1 MSGSEGWR
9 IGNVK
14 NYTGDAARFLEIHY
28 APDRKWDAEEPKE
41 ISIEWEI
48 IYGKQSLLDSFPA
61 KLLRKNKYAK
71 GNQFADRDDFNEIN
85 GKFLFDNSAPAPR
98 TGYIRLPFS
107 ENDYD
112 YRELF
117 GIRLKNPSPGT
128 IIDPGYD
135 EFSGASQLRYTPAD
149 SNSNLKIQI
158 VPINGKSPIKEGEK
172 IKFRVK
178 SNATEEYF
186 RGKTIPSKFQFS
198 GMTGRPDGFDGLY
211 AGKKDLTPTP
221 RIFFHQGKHH
231 HSERIQIPIKNGST
245 FALPKYRVAKD
256 DMKEGLES
264 LEIRF
269 YWSLGGPS
277 LGQSQTLNLKIKDK
291 FRSSSKSNDEL
302 KAGFQLSKPK
312 QPKIN
317 FAEKITN
324 FNSSSD
330 KLKINTD
337 SFDIDNLASF
347 AIAKN
352 GRALKKLAKKDIDF
366 LYCRKSGYLY
376 FNENGSRKGFGDGGI
391 FAIIKGAPKLTKRN
405 LKFIGE
411 TIYAPKKFNRKTA
424 DKITNFN
431 PSTGTLEIDTASFG
445 VESPASFTAGKNI
458 KEVRK
463 LAKQDFDFLYDQKKG
478 SLFFNEN
485 GAGKGWGDGGIIAIL
500 KGAPDLTS
508 ENIDFL

>member
-14 NYTGDAARFLEIHY
+14 NYPGDAARFLEIHY
-28 APDRKWDAEEPKE
+28 APDRKWDAKEPEK

-61 KLLRKNKYAK
+61 KWLRNNKSAK
-71 GNQFADRDDFNEIN
+71 SNQFADRDDFNQVN
-85 GKFLFDNSAPAPR
+85 GKFSFDNSTPTSR

-135 EFSGASQLRYTPAD
+135 EFSGSSQLRHIPAD
-149 SNSNLKIQI
+149 SDSNLKIQI

-172 IKFRVK
+172 IRFRVK

-186 RGKTIPSKFQFS
+186 RGETMPSTFRFR
-198 GMTGRPDGFDGLY
+198 GMFDRPDGIDGLY
-211 AGKKDLTPTP
+211 AGKKDLTPKP
-221 RIFFHQGKHH
+221 KFLYDEGKFHLIP
-231 HSERIQIPIKNGST
+231 ERIQIPIKNGST

-269 YWSLGGPS
+269 DWTLGVVSPS
-277 LGQSQTLNLKIKDK
+277 KTQTLSLKVSDK
-291 FRSSSKSNDEL
+291 KNGRSKNGDEL
-302 KAGFQLSKPK
+302 KAEFQLDKPK
-312 QPKIN
+312 K
-317 FAEKITN
+317 
-324 FNSSSD
+324 
-330 KLKINTD
+330 
-337 SFDIDNLASF
+337 
-347 AIAKN
+347 
-352 GRALKKLAKKDIDF
+352 
-366 LYCRKSGYLY
+366 Y
-376 FNENGSRKGFGDGGI
+376 
-391 FAIIKGAPKLTKRN
+391 
-405 LKFIGE
+405 
-411 TIYAPKKFNRKTA
+411 NRKLA

-431 PSTGTLEIDTASFG
+431 PSSDTLEIDTDSFG
-445 VESPASFTAGKNI
+445 IDSSATFATAKN
-458 KEVRK
+458 KRK
-463 LAKQDFDFLYDQKKG
+463 LKKLTKKDFDFLYDQKKG
-478 SLFFNEN
+478 GLYLNEN
-485 GAGKGWGDGGIIAIL
+485 GSDKGFGNGGIIAIL

-508 ENIDFL
+508 GNIEFI